1 MGDIGIIMLVISA
14 ISVVFLV
21 GGLWADNYDRR
32 DARRRTKDGPRW
44 R

>member
-1 MGDIGIIMLVISA
+1 MGDIGILMLFIAA

-21 GGLWADNYDRR
+21 GGLWADGYDRR
-32 DARRRTKDGPRW
+32 EARDRNPRPK